1 MWMIFLKIDPL
12 IHIVHCVI
20 HKMRKSGGFGVCI
33 NCDECLNMTYTAE
46 GLKMCIQLI
55 QLDGRG
61 RMQFSGLQIADAGLC
76 ANERKMGTPPWT
88 RIVQNGGICG
98 AVFVY

>member
-1 MWMIFLKIDPL
+1 MWKLFSKNGLF
-12 IHIVHCVI
+12 IHVVHHVI

-55 QLDGRG
+55 QLDGWG
-61 RMQFSGLQIADAGLC
+61 
-76 ANERKMGTPPWT
+76 
-88 RIVQNGGICG
+88 
-98 AVFVY
+98 